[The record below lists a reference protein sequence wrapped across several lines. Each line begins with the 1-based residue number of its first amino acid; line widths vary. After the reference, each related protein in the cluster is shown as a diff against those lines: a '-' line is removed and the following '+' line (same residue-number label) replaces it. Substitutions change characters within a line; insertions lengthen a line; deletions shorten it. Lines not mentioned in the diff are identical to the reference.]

1 MVILKWMKHILKN
14 VLVIIPSYVVYLL
27 FFSLNKFAI
36 KYTQLNA
43 FQILFL
49 LWKKRFGKKSGIKNG
64 EKWPDFS
71 LFLHQADLF
80 PK

>member
-14 VLVIIPSYVVYLL
+14 VLVIIPSDVVYLL

-43 FQILFL
+43 FQILYL

-64 EKWPDFS
+64 EK
-71 LFLHQADLF
+71 
-80 PK
+80 